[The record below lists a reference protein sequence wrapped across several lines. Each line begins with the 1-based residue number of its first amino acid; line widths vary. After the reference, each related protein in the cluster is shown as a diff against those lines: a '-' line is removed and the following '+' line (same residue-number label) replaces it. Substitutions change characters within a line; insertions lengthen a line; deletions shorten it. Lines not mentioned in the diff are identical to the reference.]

1 MRHHQQKGLSALSPA
16 QYLEQLGVLS
26 KQLIISYGN
35 YLSATDLELLSAN
48 KVALAYCPRISDNLH
63 NKKLSLNTA
72 MEYFQSRF
80 GFGTNSLA
88 FNSDLSLL
96 KELKY
101 ANNGEL
107 SALDAIKYLTIIPAK
122 ILRLNNIIGSLEA
135 DKDADFNV
143 FELNEGEDYN
153 AILDKERPVHVY
165 IKATRVVKNSK
176 MNI

>member
-1 MRHHQQKGLSALSPA
+1 M
-16 QYLEQLGVLS
+16 
-26 KQLIISYGN
+26 
-35 YLSATDLELLSAN
+35 
-48 KVALAYCPRISDNLH
+48 
-63 NKKLSLNTA
+63 
-72 MEYFQSRF
+72 
-80 GFGTNSLA
+80 
-88 FNSDLSLL
+88 

-153 AILDKERPVHVY
+153 AILDKERPSHVY